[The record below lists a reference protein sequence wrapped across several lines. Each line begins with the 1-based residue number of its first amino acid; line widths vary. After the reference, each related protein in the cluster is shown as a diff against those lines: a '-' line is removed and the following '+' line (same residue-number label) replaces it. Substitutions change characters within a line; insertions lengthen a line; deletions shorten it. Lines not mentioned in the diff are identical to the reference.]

1 VDGAVRADPEG
12 AVSEHHDLSRAPAR
26 VDLLTASG
34 LRAAAT
40 LGWLAMVAGAFLG
53 VGALYYSVAS
63 LSVGSAAFTAI
74 VLFIGGVIAATL
86 VVSGL
91 RLRRGSGPAGP
102 RGPLGSHDRSKTEG
116 GRCHRLVGDGQSHAE
131 QHAWSIYNAATRP
144 KPNELDV
151 IDLLLGLAI
160 AVTLVAVSMRFRQH
174 RSPWRSFLVGFALSL
189 GLFVQALRVAFRT
202 FN

>member
-1 VDGAVRADPEG
+1 
-12 AVSEHHDLSRAPAR
+12 
-26 VDLLTASG
+26 
-34 LRAAAT
+34 
-40 LGWLAMVAGAFLG
+40 MVAGAFLG
-53 VGALYYSVAS
+53 VGTLYYSVAS

-91 RLRRGSGPAGP
+91 RLRRGSGPARLEVPWGATTGP
-102 RGPLGSHDRSKTEG
+102 RRKAADVIRWLAMVSGVLLG
-116 GRCHRLVGDGQSHAE
+116 V
-131 QHAWSIYNAATRP
+131 WSIYNAATRP

>member
-1 VDGAVRADPEG
+1 L
-12 AVSEHHDLSRAPAR
+12 SEKQK
-26 VDLLTASG
+26 
-34 LRAAAT
+34 AAAT

-53 VGALYYSVAS
+53 VGTLYYSVAS

-91 RLRRGSGPAGP
+91 RLRRGSGPAGLEVPWGATTGP
-102 RGPLGSHDRSKTEG
+102 RRKAADVIGWLAMVSGVLLG
-116 GRCHRLVGDGQSHAE
+116 V
-131 QHAWSIYNAATRP
+131 WSIDNAATRP

-160 AVTLVAVSMRFRQH
+160 AVTLVAVSMRLRQH

-189 GLFVQALRVAFRT
+189 GLFVQALRVAFPSTRRAPDRRT
-202 FN
+202 AALRRGADKGLFET

>member
-1 VDGAVRADPEG
+1 
-12 AVSEHHDLSRAPAR
+12 
-26 VDLLTASG
+26 
-34 LRAAAT
+34 
-40 LGWLAMVAGAFLG
+40 MVAGAFLG
-53 VGALYYSVAS
+53 VGTLYYSVAS

-91 RLRRGSGPAGP
+91 RLRRGSGPARLEVPWGATTGP
-102 RGPLGSHDRSKTEG
+102 RRKAADVIGWLAMVSGVLLG
-116 GRCHRLVGDGQSHAE
+116 V
-131 QHAWSIYNAATRP
+131 WSIDNATTRP

-160 AVTLVAVSMRFRQH
+160 AVTLVAVSMRLRQH